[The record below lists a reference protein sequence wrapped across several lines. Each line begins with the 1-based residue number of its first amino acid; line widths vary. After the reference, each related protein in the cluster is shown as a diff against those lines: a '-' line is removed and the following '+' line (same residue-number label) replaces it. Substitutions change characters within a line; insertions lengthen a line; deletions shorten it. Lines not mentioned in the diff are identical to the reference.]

1 MNSKPFTCETNLQ
14 ASPEKVFQA
23 LTKDV
28 SQWWTT
34 HADDAS
40 SVGTEATFRFGETYN
55 TMCVKKLTPQQ
66 TVIWECIVQNHVNDD
81 LSVNDEWVGTT
92 LHWNIEPTNNG
103 CKLSFVHEGL
113 VPELECYEICDA
125 GWSHFIL
132 TSLKKYVETG
142 TGEPF
147 SP

>member
-1 MNSKPFTCETNLQ
+1 MNSKSFTCETTLQ
-14 ASPEKVFQA
+14 ASPEKLFQA
-23 LTKDV
+23 LTKEV

-40 SVGTEATFRFGETYN
+40 SVDTEATFRFGETYN
-55 TMCVKKLTPQQ
+55 TMRVNQLVPNQ
-66 TVIWECIVQNHVNDD
+66 TVVWECIVQNHVNDD

-92 LHWNIEPTNNG
+92 LHWNIEQTNDG
-103 CKLSFVHEGL
+103 CKLSFIHEGL

-125 GWSHFIL
+125 GWTHFIL

-147 SP
+147 SQ